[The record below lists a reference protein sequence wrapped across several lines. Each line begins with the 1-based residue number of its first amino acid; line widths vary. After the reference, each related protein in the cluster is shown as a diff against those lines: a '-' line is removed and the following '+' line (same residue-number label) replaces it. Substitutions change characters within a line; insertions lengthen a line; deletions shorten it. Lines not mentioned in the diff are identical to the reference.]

1 MIISHF
7 RHASID
13 CKYYLFKTYC
23 MPLYGVQLV
32 DLDCKHSEPLFVT
45 WRKAIRRLFNLP
57 YTTHCNLLPYICQD
71 ISVECQID
79 KRFVSFL
86 CSLSRSRNS
95 LVQMCYSVTLNGN
108 LSPTSNN
115 VSVISHRYNVHR
127 ENALNVKIKADPTVD
142 DNALVRKSSF
152 IRDVLQCLDSHM
164 TMTSKEDFTDILH
177 FLCTQ

>member
-1 MIISHF
+1 MWKLTVKDLPPLRF
-7 RHASID
+7 
-13 CKYYLFKTYC
+13 YYLIYIII
-23 MPLYGVQLV
+23 LL
-32 DLDCKHSEPLFVT
+32 
-45 WRKAIRRLFNLP
+45 
-57 YTTHCNLLPYICQD
+57 THCNLLPHICQD

-115 VSVISHRYNVHR
+115 VSVISHRYNVPR
-127 ENALNVKIKADPTVD
+127 ENALNVKIEADLTVD

-177 FLCTQ
+177 FLCTQWRFNLLLFSTSFIQITLCK